1 MPGNEAS
8 SSEGS
13 SATVLLEQPGEAR
26 RQRWG
31 KAATV
36 TAVPDSSQSSLMTP
50 GGNAEQRVH
59 VRTEQ
64 EGNNNKKERGEGEV
78 N

>member
-13 SATVLLEQPGEAR
+13 SAAVLLEQLGEAR
-26 RQRWG
+26 TQRWG

-50 GGNAEQRVH
+50 VGNTEHRVY

-64 EGNNNKKERGEGEV
+64 EGNDRKNKEERV
-78 N
+78 K

>member
-1 MPGNEAS
+1 MPVNEAS

-13 SATVLLEQPGEAR
+13 SAPVLLEQLGEPQ

-36 TAVPDSSQSSLMTP
+36 TMVPNSSQSSLMTP
-50 GGNAEQRVH
+50 VGNTEHRVY

-64 EGNNNKKERGEGEV
+64 EGDNKKKERREGEV

>member
-1 MPGNEAS
+1 MPVNEAS

-13 SATVLLEQPGEAR
+13 AAPVLLEQRGEPWR
-26 RQRWG
+26 HRWG

-36 TAVPDSSQSSLMTP
+36 TVVPDSSQSSLMTP
-50 GGNAEQRVH
+50 VGNTEFA
-59 VRTEQ
+59 RTEQ
-64 EGNNNKKERGEGEV
+64 EGDNKEKERREGEV